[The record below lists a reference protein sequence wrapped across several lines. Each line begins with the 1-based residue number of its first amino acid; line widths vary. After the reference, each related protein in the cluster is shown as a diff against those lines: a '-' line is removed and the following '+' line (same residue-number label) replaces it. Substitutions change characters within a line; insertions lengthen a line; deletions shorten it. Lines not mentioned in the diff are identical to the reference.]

1 MKDDPTNT
9 VAALGLRVHS
19 GWAAL
24 VALAEPVAEPKVIG
38 RNRIELVESGKRDYL
53 QPYHAAAELEFG
65 EADAFIK
72 RRFTVSQSIA
82 IQALGAPIERL
93 RREGYRLAR
102 CGLLL
107 SSGLP
112 PADLRATLQ
121 SHALIHAAEGHFF
134 REALL
139 EACWHRQLSVSTV
152 TGARSLRPGRPATRY
167 LAGRITMQ
175 GRGSGPFARTP
186 MDPGP
191 EVRGAGR
198 VVSSGRADYF
208 TGLSLLR

>member
-139 EACWHRQLSVSTV
+139 EACRHQQLTALMVRERDLYARAAQQLAISPEGLQCKAVDL
-152 TGARSLRPGRPATRY
+152 GRSLGPPWTQDQKYAALVAW
-167 LAGRITMQ
+167 LAL
-175 GRGSGPFARTP
+175 AERTISP
-186 MDPGP
+186 D
-191 EVRGAGR
+191 
-198 VVSSGRADYF
+198 
-208 TGLSLLR
+208 